1 MSSDAG
7 ANDPPEHQTDPAPEN
22 VLAGLEVQE
31 KSLVELRRYLFT
43 RLFQLQAE
51 ESILRA
57 KLPERHPAKRAEEEE
72 EHAPR

>member
-57 KLPERHPAKRAEEEE
+57 KLRRGRGAEEEE